1 MARPSSKIVR
11 NERHKLTAT
20 FLNTLAA
27 GAIVAAFV
35 VPAVALG
42 NGTAHVPSYGR
53 WAINAVTWIANGVIF
68 HRMALGEIGR
78 LEE

>member
-1 MARPSSKIVR
+1 MAKPSSKLVR
-11 NERHKLTAT
+11 NERHKLTAG

-27 GAIVAAFV
+27 RAIIAAFV
-35 VPAVALG
+35 APAVALG
-42 NGTAHVPSYGR
+42 SGTAHVPSWGR

-68 HRMALGEIGR
+68 HRMALAELGQ